1 MKFLPYS
8 NGVRR
13 ANLKKKRSPKEKL
26 KLTCIIIASLLIV
39 GVIFQN
45 VSNFIDSERI
55 RERVDYTTVD
65 DLRMDYRISGEGKY
79 SIVFDGELGATL
91 EEWTP
96 IIDELK
102 DDNVQTFVYNRRGY
116 GYSNSGRRRTP
127 EEQAQDL
134 KILLRKSGMS
144 EPYIL
149 VGEGY
154 GSLVLTSFAEQFKSS
169 VKAVILINPI
179 NENTIKSKSYAR
191 SQIITKTRR
200 FIENIGSQI
209 GVTALLDKLNLDINL
224 NDLESA
230 LPEEC
235 KEEFLAYRT
244 KSRYT
249 SAVYNELTNLTK
261 GDSNSQKEGVF
272 SGVPYYLITKIENDP
287 LANLGSPELTT
298 TYVTKCE
305 KDFLALND
313 KDNIINAIRD
323 IIKKLNNI
331 S

>member
-13 ANLKKKRSPKEKL
+13 ANLKKKRSPKEKA
-26 KLTCIIIASLLIV
+26 KLFCIIFISLLVI
-39 GVIFQN
+39 GMIFQN
-45 VSNFIDSERI
+45 ISNFIDGERI
-55 RERVDYTTVD
+55 REKVDYTTVD

-79 SIVFDGELGATL
+79 SIVFDGALGATL
-91 EEWTP
+91 EAWSP
-96 IIDELK
+96 IVEQLK
-102 DDNVQTFVYNRRGY
+102 DDDVQTFVYNRRGY
-116 GYSNSGRRRTP
+116 GYSNSGSRRTP

-154 GSLVLTSFAEQFKSS
+154 GSLVLTSFEEQFKDS
-169 VKAVILINPI
+169 VEAVILIDPI
-179 NENTIKSKSYAR
+179 NEDTIKSKSYAR
-191 SQIITKTRR
+191 SQGITKFRR

-209 GVTALLDKLNLDINL
+209 GVTALMDKLNLDINL
-224 NDLESA
+224 TDLESA
-230 LPEEC
+230 LPEDT

-244 KSRYT
+244 KSKYT
-249 SAVYNELTNLTK
+249 SAVYNELTTLTK

-272 SGVPYYLITKIENDP
+272 SGIPYYLITKLENDP
-287 LANLGSPELTT
+287 LAKLGSSDLTT

-313 KDNIINAIRD
+313 QDNVLNAIRD
-323 IIKKLNNI
+323 IIKKLNNK
-331 S
+331 